1 MELLFRGFRT
11 EVGSP
16 INEALSATRYYTSR
30 DRSEPW
36 LYAYAPVARMNPYQ
50 ALMHRSFGEHGLAVS
65 PVTEWGAFDRLT
77 ALSGQT
83 RGVVLHLHWL
93 SEVLKGART
102 EADAQV
108 RAADFLSRLQA
119 FRSEGGRVVW
129 TVHNMAP
136 HDAKFLEEERRL
148 QQAVADEAD
157 LVHVMSEDTPQ
168 LVSDFLALDPE
179 KTFCVPHPSYEGA
192 YQDFVPRD
200 HARLVLGIDPDEV
213 VYVAFG
219 AIKAYKGIERFVEGF
234 NHLLKTS
241 QTPRRL
247 IIAGK
252 ADGDRSS
259 QQLVKQLRMHP
270 YVLLKDAK
278 VPAEHVQYM
287 MRAADLMVLPHQRA
301 LNSGGALLGPTFDLP
316 VVANRVGVLPN
327 LLEPSFAEFLE
338 GSTPEEI
345 AASLERADRLV
356 APEARAAARDFADRH
371 RPADV
376 SDRFAREV
384 RERLSHLSQ
393 EG

>member
-16 INEALSATRYYTSR
+16 ITEALSAARYYTTR
-30 DRSEPW
+30 DDDEPW
-36 LYAYAPVARMNPYQ
+36 LYAYSPVARMNPYQ
-50 ALMHRSFGEHGLAVS
+50 ALLHQRFGEHGLAVS
-65 PVTEWGAFDRLT
+65 PVTEWGAFDRLPL
-77 ALSGQT
+77 LSGQA
-83 RGVVLHLHWL
+83 RGVILHLHWL
-93 SEVLKGART
+93 SEVLKGAKT
-102 EADAQV
+102 EAEAQV
-108 RAADFLSRLQA
+108 RSAEFLARLQA
-119 FRSEGGRVVW
+119 FRGQGGRVVW

-136 HDAKFLEEERRL
+136 HDAAFLEEERRL

-157 LVHVMSEDTPQ
+157 LVHVMSEDTAE
-168 LVSDFLALDPE
+168 LVSEFLTLDPQ

-213 VYVAFG
+213 VYVVFG

-234 NHLLKTS
+234 NELLKTS
-241 QTPRRL
+241 STPRRL

-278 VPAEHVQYM
+278 IPAEHVQYM
-287 MRAADLMVLPHQRA
+287 LRAADLMVLPHQRA

-338 GSTPEEI
+338 GSTPDEI

-356 APEARAAARDFADRH
+356 CPEARAAARAFADRH
-371 RPADV
+371 RPAEV
-376 SDRFAREV
+376 SDCFAREV
-384 RERLSHLSQ
+384 RERLIRLSQ
-393 EG
+393 EA